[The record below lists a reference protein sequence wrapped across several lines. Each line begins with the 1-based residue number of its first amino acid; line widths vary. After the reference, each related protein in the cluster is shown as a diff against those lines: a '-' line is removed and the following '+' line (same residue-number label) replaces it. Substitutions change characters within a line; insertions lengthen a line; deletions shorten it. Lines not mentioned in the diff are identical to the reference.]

1 MDWLTFFSNLVDSLA
16 WPAVI
21 VVLLFLT
28 RNELP
33 AIAQLIRKIRYGDL
47 EVEFGES
54 AKVVK
59 DKSASVLPAPAPNAR
74 LSGGPLQEQR
84 ERLAFLSELAPR
96 SAILE
101 AWLQI
106 EAAAVDLIKKQGVDS
121 FRTLPGPTRLRDHLQ
136 KLRILTPEQVS
147 IFEDL
152 RKLRNEAVH
161 SIDAAF
167 DIDAVSD
174 YVDSAL
180 LMAAYLESKAREP

>member
-1 MDWLTFFSNLVDSLA
+1 MDWLTFIANLIDSLA

-21 VVLLFLT
+21 VVLLFLVKK
-28 RNELP
+28 ELP
-33 AIAQLIRKIRYGDL
+33 AIARLIRKIRYGEL

-59 DKSASVLPAPAPNAR
+59 EKSATVLPEPAPNAR
-74 LSGGPLQEQR
+74 LSGSSLQEQR
-84 ERLAFLSELAPR
+84 DRLAFLSELAPR

-106 EAAAVDLIKKQGVDS
+106 ESAAVDLIRKKRLDTFQ
-121 FRTLPGPTRLRDHLQ
+121 TLPGPTRLRDHLR
-136 KLRILTPEQVS
+136 KMEILTPQQVS
-147 IFEDL
+147 VFEEL

-167 DIDAVSD
+167 DIDAVTN

-180 LMAAYLESKAREP
+180 LMAAYLESKSNEL